1 MLPNSLMTK
10 TQICPQES
18 NHKTADQTCP
28 QHSTDTQ
35 HTWCSRRR
43 KHTCS
48 KGMFIGS
55 VAPWNVCLLPGMTWS
70 SRPASG
76 LLTHYILC
84 YCPDKRPFKYCHCI
98 LQEFKKKKI
107 RGAGSRSADRLS
119 CLVRCSVR
127 LGHGGKAN
135 LVTGS
140 TRPKGFPNMTQES
153 KP

>member
-18 NHKTADQTCP
+18 NHKRQIKHAHNTART
-28 QHSTDTQ
+28 HSTRS
-35 HTWCSRRR
+35 SRRR

-98 LQEFKKKKI
+98 LQEFKKKKKSE
-107 RGAGSRSADRLS
+107 GQGSRSADRLS

-127 LGHGGKAN
+127 LGHGGKAS